1 MSMMQKKLSEIADI
15 QLGFPFR
22 GKLEDLP
29 EGDVYVIQ
37 PKDIDSNGG
46 VNWGA
51 VARVS
56 LPGRAK
62 PLYLKNGDILIPG
75 KGRDNSPKRV
85 LDIAEGQLVV
95 ASPYFFTV
103 RVPHKALI
111 DPLGGFIYWWLKQR
125 PTRDYFSRY
134 AAGSAVKNITKSV
147 IESTLIILPSE
158 DEMVGVIFS
167 DVLIDQHTQTLYRL
181 IENNKKVTEGI
192 AQNLAAKYLA
202 KSKNSD

>member
-1 MSMMQKKLSEIADI
+1 MSKMQKKLSEIAEI

-29 EGDVYVIQ
+29 AGHVCVIQ
-37 PKDIDSNGG
+37 PKDIDSNGE
-46 VNWGA
+46 VNWGT

-85 LDIAEGQLVV
+85 FGIAEDQLVV

-111 DPLGGFIYWWLKQR
+111 DSRGAFIYWWLKQR

-147 IESTLIILPSE
+147 IENTLVILPSE
-158 DEMVGVIFS
+158 AEMDEVIVC
-167 DVLIDQHTQTLYRL
+167 DVFIEQHTQTLYKL
-181 IENNKKVTEGI
+181 IENNKKVAEGI
-192 AQNLAAKYLA
+192 AQNLAAKYLV
-202 KSKNSD
+202 KSKNSN